1 MRISDITEAT
11 TSRPDGF
18 HTNIEKATVNNTDY
32 RRVLFTAE
40 HCQLVIMS
48 IEPGDEI
55 GEEVHE
61 VDQFV
66 RVDGGNGTTIING
79 KERPLKDGD
88 AIIVPA
94 GAKHNVI
101 NTGDE
106 PLKLYTVYSPPQHK
120 RDTVQKTKADDKE
133 DHFDGKMDI

>member
-1 MRISDITEAT
+1 MRLYNITEAT

-18 HTNIEKATVNNTDY
+18 HTNIENATVKNTDY

-40 HCQLVIMS
+40 HCQLVLMS

-55 GEEVHE
+55 GEEIHK
-61 VDQFV
+61 VDQFI
-66 RVDGGNGTTIING
+66 RVDAGNGTCVING
-79 KERPLKDGD
+79 KEKPFRDGD
-88 AIIVPA
+88 AVVVPA

-101 NTGDE
+101 NTGEE

-120 RDTVQKTKADDKE
+120 RTTVQKTKADDKE
-133 DHFDGKMDI
+133 DRFDGKTDV